1 MSNLTK
7 NIVIVLGLATVG
19 FAAYFVFM
27 GQTDSVVSFES
38 DEAMLETMLANSQIF
53 IERRQ
58 SLEAVS
64 LDVDLF
70 TDERFTSL
78 ESYSRP
84 IVEQRV
90 GRTDPFEPTTI
101 D

>member
-1 MSNLTK
+1 MTSLTK
-7 NIVIVLGLATVG
+7 NLVIVLGLATVA

-27 GQTDSVVSFES
+27 KQADPVISFES
-38 DEAMLETMLANSQIF
+38 DEAMLEAMLANSQIF

-58 SLEAVS
+58 ALESVS

-84 IVEQRV
+84 IVEQPV
-90 GRTDPFEPTTI
+90 GRTNPFSPTSGN
-101 D
+101 

>member
-27 GQTDSVVSFES
+27 KQEDPVVSFETN
-38 DEAMLETMLANSQIF
+38 EAMLESMLANSQLF

-58 SLEAVS
+58 NLETISLGT
-64 LDVDLF
+64 DLF
-70 TDERFTSL
+70 DDERFTSL
-78 ESYSRP
+78 RSYSRP
-84 IVEQRV
+84 VEEQSV
-90 GRTDPFEPTTI
+90 GRPNPFEPVAN
-101 D
+101 